1 MGSVRVLF
9 STGRPKRGKFVD
21 TCSNRVVPNSYFYK
35 ICLGPVGRKFVCLRF
50 WARKQ
55 SIQCRRS
62 FCLWKQA
69 NTGVHPLLLKEARCI
84 CLFNQQTKWFTVTSK
99 INRDWLVHI
108 SWLLASRCNGRL
120 IEVWVHSSLSFI
132 AGLPDWHAWNC
143 CNHSIWSQIS
153 ALQHLGPRANQTTEA
168 PAVRWRCFLETA
180 GACISWHL
188 RATVD
193 LHSLLK
199 LIFIACSSC

>member
-1 MGSVRVLF
+1 MFPLGSVRVLF

-143 CNHSIWSQIS
+143 CNHSIWKSNLGPAASGPPGKSDNGSTSS
-153 ALQHLGPRANQTTEA
+153 ALKMFSRDCWSLHKLTFESY
-168 PAVRWRCFLETA
+168 
-180 GACISWHL
+180 SW
-188 RATVD
+188 
-193 LHSLLK
+193 
-199 LIFIACSSC
+199 SS